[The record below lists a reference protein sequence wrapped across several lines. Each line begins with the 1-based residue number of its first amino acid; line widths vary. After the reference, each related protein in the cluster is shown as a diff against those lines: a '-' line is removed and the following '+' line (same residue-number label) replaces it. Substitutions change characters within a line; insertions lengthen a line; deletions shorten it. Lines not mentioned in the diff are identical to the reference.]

1 MPIIANPN
9 SKEIREMLLR
19 SREFIDWQPL
29 LVNPSEQ
36 TRPVTKTKS
45 RTRTKPTPEQTEK
58 HYSVSEVA
66 RLWGI
71 STDMVRDIFRKEPG
85 VLKFRRPGTRTKR
98 SYSTIRVPHSVLTR
112 VHASVSQ

>member
-1 MPIIANPN
+1 MIIV
-9 SKEIREMLLR
+9 SEEIRERLMR
-19 SREFIDWQPL
+19 STKFHDWGPL
-29 LVNPSEQ
+29 LVNP
-36 TRPVTKTKS
+36 TPRTKS
-45 RTRTKPTPEQTEK
+45 RTKAKPTPEVTER

-85 VLKFRRPGTRTKR
+85 VLNFRRPGTRTKR